1 MANIISID
9 LDNLTKEELI
19 ELQQQ
24 LSKAAIATWERD
36 QKHKAMRKHLELLF
50 DTININDGTIER
62 S

>member
-19 ELQQQ
+19 KLHQE
-24 LSKAAIATWERD
+24 LSKAAAAIWERD
-36 QKHKAMRKHLELLF
+36 QKHRAMRKHVELLF